1 MYSQLQWHYNVGYRR
16 CMTSV
21 VVFQSHEFRRE
32 KNAGQKSMSTQ
43 QKCTKNAYNCRNN
56 VLFSAYLAQ
65 QMVLKKLDDY
75 YFLFNDNS
83 QLHTK

>member
-1 MYSQLQWHYNVGYRR
+1 
-16 CMTSV
+16 
-21 VVFQSHEFRRE
+21 
-32 KNAGQKSMSTQ
+32 MSTQ